1 MDDVNNPFLDSLGI
15 RLVRWE
21 HSLAEFSLTLEER
34 HLNRQQILQGGV
46 IATLLDAACGYAGLF
61 GSDGRAPLHASTL
74 SLSLNFVAALRDGSL
89 RAVGRRSGGGR
100 NIFFSEGQLYADDGK
115 LVATA
120 QGVFKYRPP
129 AQTERPATPQATRRA

>member
-1 MDDVNNPFLDSLGI
+1 MDNLENPFLDSLGI

-21 HSLAEFSLTLEER
+21 PSLAEFSLALEER
-34 HLNRQQILQGGV
+34 HLNRQQVLQGGV

-61 GSDGRAPLHASTL
+61 GDDGSAPLHASTL
-74 SLSLNFVAALRDGSL
+74 SLSVSFVAALREGAL

-100 NIFFSEGQLYADDGK
+100 NIFFSEGQLFADDGK

-120 QGVFKYRPP
+120 QGVFKYRTP
-129 AQTERPATPQATRRA
+129 ARTDRVGAEHSFRA